1 MPDLSVIRL
10 RNVVFYA
17 YHGALRDEQELG
29 GKFEFDVDMH
39 CDISAAV
46 ESDSLRRTL
55 DYEQVYVFIRQMVL
69 NRKYHLLEAL
79 AGMIA
84 DGLLREFDVIRRV
97 TVRVRKPHPPVK
109 GVVDHVEVELTR
121 DRA

>member
-1 MPDLSVIRL
+1 
-10 RNVVFYA
+10 
-17 YHGALRDEQELG
+17 
-29 GKFEFDVDMH
+29 
-39 CDISAAV
+39 
-46 ESDSLRRTL
+46 
-55 DYEQVYVFIRQMVL
+55 
-69 NRKYHLLEAL
+69 
-79 AGMIA
+79 MIA